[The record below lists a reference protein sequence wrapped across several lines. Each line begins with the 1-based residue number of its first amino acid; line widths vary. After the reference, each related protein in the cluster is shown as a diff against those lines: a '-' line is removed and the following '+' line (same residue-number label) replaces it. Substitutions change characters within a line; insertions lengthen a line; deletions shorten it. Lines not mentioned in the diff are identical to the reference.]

1 MDDKVRATLVRVSNK
16 ALLAWEIDEMYN
28 LASTAGYEIIA
39 HVTQVRQ
46 TEDSRYSL
54 GSGKLSELISVA
66 RDTKSE
72 VIIFGSNLT
81 GTQFNNLESKLNIEV
96 LDRTMLIIDIFSKHA
111 ISNEGKLQVEL
122 MYKKKMLP
130 RIMGQGKHMSQ
141 QGGGGTGGGGARRG
155 IGEKKTELDRR
166 TIRTEIRDL
175 EKRIDKLAKERNLRR
190 NKRTRNQIKNVSL
203 VGYTNAGKSTIMN
216 ALTNA
221 DTLVKDA
228 LFATLDP
235 ISRKLFFN
243 DGSMALLTDTVG
255 FISNLP
261 HEFVKAFRS
270 TLEETV
276 FSDLI
281 LHIVDGSSP
290 VSHEQFNVVN
300 SVLDSIGVKDT
311 PIITVINKADKDI
324 FEFIPRSKH
333 MVVVSA
339 KTGQNIDKLKK
350 LIHKLL
356 FVNNLDNADDT
367 V

>member
-1 MDDKVRATLVRVSNK
+1 
-16 ALLAWEIDEMYN
+16 
-28 LASTAGYEIIA
+28 
-39 HVTQVRQ
+39 
-46 TEDSRYSL
+46 
-54 GSGKLSELISVA
+54 
-66 RDTKSE
+66 
-72 VIIFGSNLT
+72 
-81 GTQFNNLESKLNIEV
+81 
-96 LDRTMLIIDIFSKHA
+96 
-111 ISNEGKLQVEL
+111 
-122 MYKKKMLP
+122 
-130 RIMGQGKHMSQ
+130 
-141 QGGGGTGGGGARRG
+141 
-155 IGEKKTELDRR
+155 
-166 TIRTEIRDL
+166 
-175 EKRIDKLAKERNLRR
+175 
-190 NKRTRNQIKNVSL
+190 

-300 SVLDSIGVKDT
+300 SVLESIGVKDT
-311 PIITVINKADKDI
+311 PIITVINKEDKDI

-339 KTGQNIDKLKK
+339 KTGRNIDKLKK

>member
-1 MDDKVRATLVRVSNK
+1 
-16 ALLAWEIDEMYN
+16 
-28 LASTAGYEIIA
+28 
-39 HVTQVRQ
+39 
-46 TEDSRYSL
+46 
-54 GSGKLSELISVA
+54 
-66 RDTKSE
+66 
-72 VIIFGSNLT
+72 
-81 GTQFNNLESKLNIEV
+81 
-96 LDRTMLIIDIFSKHA
+96 
-111 ISNEGKLQVEL
+111 
-122 MYKKKMLP
+122 
-130 RIMGQGKHMSQ
+130 MSQ
-141 QGGGGTGGGGARRG
+141 QAGGGAGGGGARRG

-166 TIRTEIRDL
+166 TIRAEIRDL
-175 EKRIDKLAKERNLRR
+175 EKRIDKLARERNLRR
-190 NKRTRNQIKNVSL
+190 NKRTRNQIKNISL

-216 ALTNA
+216 ALTSA

-235 ISRKLFFN
+235 ISRKLHFN

-270 TLEETV
+270 TLEETI

-300 SVLDSIGVKDT
+300 SVLDSIGIKDT

-339 KTGQNIDKLKK
+339 KTGKNMDKLKE

-356 FVNNLDNADDT
+356 FLSNSEKLTVSTDNVSEQDES
-367 V
+367 